1 MCQVNVSDS
10 VEVLSMRPAGLLIDK
25 YNSTI
30 RGGRAKCLKLS
41 PKLPSIKE
49 LGRLKMF
56 SGRKFR
62 RTKDS
67 MTRESTNDGLVRSLS
82 RGSS

>member
-25 YNSTI
+25 YNYTI
-30 RGGRAKCLKLS
+30 RGGRATCLKLS

>member
-25 YNSTI
+25 YNYTI
-30 RGGRAKCLKLS
+30 RGGRAKCLTLP

-62 RTKDS
+62 RT
-67 MTRESTNDGLVRSLS
+67 
-82 RGSS
+82 